1 MRLAVLTSHP
11 IQYQAPIF
19 RELARRMDLEVFF
32 AHRPTPR
39 QQSDAGFGVAF
50 DWDIDLLA
58 GYPNRF
64 LANKAR
70 NPGVD
75 HFFGCDTPAIAQA
88 LQEGGFDALLVCGWA
103 LKSYLQGIAA
113 ARRLDMPV
121 LVRGDSHLLTPRRR
135 LKAWAKQAA
144 YPRLL
149 RFFDAALYVGQ
160 NSLAY
165 YRHYGYPSE
174 RLHFSPHCVDT
185 GWFAARATPQARE
198 ALRADL
204 SIAEASRAIAFAGK
218 LVERKRPLDLIEAAA
233 QCRAG
238 GCEIEVIMAG
248 DGPMR
253 EAVLARAAQL
263 GVRLHFL
270 GFRNQSEMPAV
281 YAACDGLAL
290 PSSGQETWG
299 LVANEAQACGR
310 PVVVSDQC
318 GCAPDL
324 AADRDTGRIFET
336 GNVGALASA
345 LADLPT
351 GAAAQKALASLVRRY
366 SVGAAAEGIE
376 AALSSCLERASFHH
390 RTSEVPT

>member
-19 RELARRMDLEVFF
+19 RELARRMELEVFF
-32 AHRPTPR
+32 AHNPTPR
-39 QQSDAGFGVAF
+39 QQADAGFGVAF
-50 DWDIDLLA
+50 DWDIDLTT
-58 GYPNRF
+58 GYPHRF

-75 HFFGCDTPAIAQA
+75 HFFGCDTPAIAGA

-113 ARRLDMPV
+113 ARRLNLPV

-135 LKAWAKQAA
+135 LKAWTKQAA

-149 RFFDAALYVGQ
+149 RFFDAVLYVGQ

-165 YRHYGYPSE
+165 YRHYGYPLE

-185 GWFAARATPQARE
+185 DWFAARATPEARQT
-198 ALRADL
+198 LRASL
-204 SIAEASRAIAFAGK
+204 SIAEGSRVIAFAGK

-233 QCRAG
+233 LCRSKG
-238 GCEIEVIMAG
+238 REIEVMIAG

-253 EAVLARAAQL
+253 EAVLTRAAEV

-270 GFRNQSEMPAV
+270 GFCNQTEMPAV

-310 PVVVSDQC
+310 PIIVSDQC
-318 GCAPDL
+318 GCTPDL
-324 AADRDTGRIFET
+324 AADPRTGRTFET
-336 GNVGALASA
+336 GNVSALAGA

-351 GAAAQKALASLVRRY
+351 GLATKEALASLVRRY
-366 SVGAAAEGIE
+366 SVGAAVDGIE
-376 AALSSCLERASFHH
+376 AALSSCLEKAPSQR
-390 RTSEVPT
+390 RTSGALT

>member
-1 MRLAVLTSHP
+1 MRLAILTSHP

-39 QQSDAGFGVAF
+39 QQADAGFGVAF

-64 LANKAR
+64 LANKAS

-75 HFFGCDTPAIAQA
+75 NFFGCDTPAIAQA
-88 LQEGGFDALLVCGWA
+88 LREGSFDALLVCGWA
-103 LKSYLQGIAA
+103 LKSYLQAIAA
-113 ARRLDMPV
+113 ARRLAMPV

-135 LKAWAKQAA
+135 LKAWTKRAV

-165 YRHYGYPSE
+165 YRHYGYPPE

-185 GWFAARATPQARE
+185 DWFAARATTQARQ
-198 ALRADL
+198 ALRSSL
-204 SIAEASRAIAFAGK
+204 SIGEASRAIAFVGK

-233 QCRAG
+233 LCGAG
-238 GCEIEVIMAG
+238 GREIEVVIAG
-248 DGPMR
+248 DGPLR
-253 EAVLARAAQL
+253 EAVQARATQL

-290 PSSGQETWG
+290 ASSGQETWG

-310 PVVVSDQC
+310 PVIVSDQC

-324 AADRDTGRIFET
+324 AADRDTGRVFET
-336 GNVGALASA
+336 GNVGALAAA

-351 GAAAQKALASLVRRY
+351 GTATRSALAALACRY
-366 SVGAAAEGIE
+366 GVGAAADGIE
-376 AALSSCLERASFHH
+376 AGLASCSKRTADHR
-390 RTSEVPT
+390 RTSEVLT

>member
-1 MRLAVLTSHP
+1 MRLAILTSHP

-39 QQSDAGFGVAF
+39 QQADAGFGVAF
-50 DWDIDLLA
+50 DWDIDLA
-58 GYPNRF
+58 TGYPHQF
-64 LANKAR
+64 LANTAR
-70 NPGVD
+70 KPGVD

-88 LQEGGFDALLVCGWA
+88 LREGGFDALLVCGWA
-103 LKSYLQGIAA
+103 LKSYLQGIVA
-113 ARRLDMPV
+113 ARRLNIPV

-165 YRHYGYPSE
+165 YRHYGYPPT
-174 RLHFSPHCVDT
+174 RLHFSPHCIDT
-185 GWFAARATPQARE
+185 DWFATRATPQARE
-198 ALRADL
+198 ALRAGL
-204 SIAEASRAIAFAGK
+204 SIAEGSRVMAFAGK
-218 LVERKRPLDLIEAAA
+218 LIERKRPLDLIEAAA
-233 QCRAG
+233 LCRSG
-238 GCEIEVIMAG
+238 GHAIEVMIAG

-253 EAVLARAAQL
+253 EAVLARAAQAQ
-263 GVRLHFL
+263 VRLHFL
-270 GFRNQSEMPAV
+270 GFRNQSEMPAF

-290 PSSGQETWG
+290 TSSGQETWG

-310 PVVVSDQC
+310 PVIVSDQC

-324 AADRDTGRIFET
+324 AVDSDSGRTVET
-336 GNVGALASA
+336 GNVKALAAA
-345 LADLPT
+345 LIDLPG
-351 GAAAQKALASLVRRY
+351 GAGMKAALASLVQRY
-366 SVGAAAEGIE
+366 SVGAAVDGIE
-376 AALSSCLERASFHH
+376 AALSSCLEKAASP
-390 RTSEVPT
+390 RRISGALT